1 MNPAQEV
8 KLVTIEEAA
17 EILGLKRSQARAV
30 LGEPYTAWQTAA
42 GRIQYVYQRNQV
54 EYIKARREEIIRKRI
69 KQRGMRSCYHCRQK
83 FERKDLCDGLC
94 ANCQARKIVRNFACH
109 GDYYRHELDVQR
121 LRILSETAATLL
133 EAGNAQ

>member
-8 KLVTIEEAA
+8 DLVTIEEAA
-17 EILGLKRSQARAV
+17 DILGLKRSQARAI
-30 LGEPYTAWQTAA
+30 LGEPYSVWQTAA
-42 GRIQYVYQRNQV
+42 GRTQYVYEKSRV

-69 KQRGMRSCYHCRQK
+69 ELRGMRSCYHCRQK

-121 LRILSETAATLL
+121 LRILSEAAATLL